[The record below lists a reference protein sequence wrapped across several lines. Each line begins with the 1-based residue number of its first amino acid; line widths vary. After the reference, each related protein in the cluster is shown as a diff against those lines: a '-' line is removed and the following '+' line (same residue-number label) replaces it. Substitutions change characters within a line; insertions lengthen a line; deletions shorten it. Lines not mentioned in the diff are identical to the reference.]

1 MSTQGPLNTTTIRL
15 DREGIAEVRRHCGG
29 KMGQV
34 VRYAIRRHFG
44 IMRRELPALAP
55 AECRAIFA
63 VLDGW
68 PDWASPEAP
77 RSQRFGPML
86 ADAVLEYTAEYP
98 SFAAEIQVDWK
109 ALAEKCR
116 ALTDVQ
122 VLALCHAAEAML
134 ADHGEGDTEARVRRN
149 FRVS

>member
-1 MSTQGPLNTTTIRL
+1 MGTKLLETTTIRL
-15 DREGIAEVRRHCGG
+15 DRDGIAEVRRHCGG

-34 VRYAIRRHFG
+34 VRHTVRRHFG
-44 IMRRELPALAP
+44 IMRRELPALDLASS
-55 AECRAIFA
+55 RALAA

-86 ADAVLEYTAEYP
+86 ADAVLEYVSEYP
-98 SFAAEIQVDWK
+98 SLAADVPVQWSG
-109 ALAEKCR
+109 LADVCR
-116 ALTDVQ
+116 GMTDVQ
-122 VLALCHAAEAML
+122 VMALCHAAEATL
-134 ADHGEGDTEARVRRN
+134 ADHGEGDIEARFRRH